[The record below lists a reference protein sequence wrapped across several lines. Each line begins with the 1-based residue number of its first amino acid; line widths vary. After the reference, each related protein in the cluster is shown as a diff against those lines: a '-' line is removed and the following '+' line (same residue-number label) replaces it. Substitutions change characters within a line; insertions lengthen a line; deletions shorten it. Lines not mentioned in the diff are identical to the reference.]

1 MRILVTGA
9 SGLLG
14 IKLLKE
20 FQLKGYEVIPTHHSK
35 PLHPN
40 SMKLDITEKQ
50 AVNNLITKTKPDIII
65 HAAAETNVDLCE
77 KRPKHAHHVNV
88 QGTRNI
94 AKASQKTRAKLTY
107 VSTDYVFDGEKGNY
121 TEEDLT
127 NPINT
132 YGLTKLK
139 GEQEITKLCKNYLI
153 LRSSVNFGWHPY
165 KQNFATWTINSL
177 RKSKRINVIT
187 DHFNTPT
194 LTDNLAQVIGEA
206 IEKDLK
212 GLYHASG
219 AERISRYRFAEK
231 IAEKFSLPRKLIK
244 PTKMKNL
251 ETSGTWLAKRPR
263 DSSLSTF
270 KIQNEINTKLLNIN
284 EALEVLKKEETQP
297 NNPAD

>member
-1 MRILVTGA
+1 MKVLVTGA

-14 IKLLKE
+14 IKVVKE
-20 FQLKGYEVIPTHHSK
+20 LQRKGYEVIPTHRSK

-40 SMKLDITEKQ
+40 SIKLDITEKE
-50 AVNNLITKTKPDIII
+50 AVNNLITKTKPNIVI

-77 KRPKHAHHVNV
+77 KQPKHAHQVNV

-94 AKASQKTRAKLTY
+94 AKASQKTQAKLIY
-107 VSTDYVFDGEKGNY
+107 ISTDYVFDGEKGNY
-121 TEEDLT
+121 TEEDRT

-139 GEQEITKLCKNYLI
+139 GEQETTKHCRNYLI

-165 KQNFATWTINSL
+165 KQNFAIWIINSL
-177 RKSKRINVIT
+177 RQSKRINVVT
-187 DHFNTPT
+187 DHYNTPT

-244 PTKMKNL
+244 PTKMKNV

-263 DSSLSTF
+263 NSSLSTF
-270 KIQNEINTKLLNIN
+270 KIQNETNTKLLNIN
-284 EALEVLKKEETQP
+284 EALEVMKKEETQP